1 MEILSDQIAARLLTE
16 IVQSRYPPGAMLPS
30 EGELAK
36 REGVSRLTIREALKV
51 LREKSVIEVQRGRGS
66 LVTARDTWN
75 PLDAAIL
82 RAVMSDREGFV
93 EHMLRL
99 YEVRQL
105 VEVGTAEL
113 AAMRRTES
121 QLAAIDSAL
130 TRSRLDRDDLELSIA
145 ADLEFHQAVMRAAGN
160 PALARMFAPL
170 EEALQE
176 GRRRTSQELGA
187 RDRAIEA
194 HERILEAIRTR
205 SPERARWAMHEHLV
219 EGVADL
225 RANLEDADG
234 SRLTSGAGP
243 AAR

>member
-1 MEILSDQIAARLLTE
+1 METLSDQIATRLLTE
-16 IVQSRYPPGAMLPS
+16 IVQARYPPGAMLPS

-66 LVTARDTWN
+66 VVTARDGWN
-75 PLDAAIL
+75 PLDAAVL
-82 RAVMSDREGFV
+82 RAVMADQADFV
-93 EHMLRL
+93 AHMLQL

-113 AAMRRTES
+113 AAMRRTQA
-121 QLAAIDSAL
+121 QLAAIESAQA
-130 TRSRLDRDDLELSIA
+130 RSRDGRDDLEQSIA

-160 PALARMFAPL
+160 PALARMFEPL
-170 EEALQE
+170 EDVLQE
-176 GRRRTSQELGA
+176 GRRRTSQDMGA

-194 HERILEAIRTR
+194 HDRILEAIRSR

-219 EGVADL
+219 EGVSDL
-225 RANLEDADG
+225 RAKLESPDD
-234 SRLTSGAGP
+234 P
-243 AAR
+243 A

>member
-16 IVQSRYPPGAMLPS
+16 IVQGRYPPGAMLPS
-30 EGELAK
+30 EGDLAK

-66 LVTARDTWN
+66 VVTARDSWN
-75 PLDAAIL
+75 PLDAAVL
-82 RAVMSDREGFV
+82 RAVMSDQADFV
-93 EHMLRL
+93 AHMLRL

-113 AAMRRTES
+113 AAMRRTET
-121 QLAAIDSAL
+121 QLAAIESAQA
-130 TRSRLDRDDLELSIA
+130 RSCAGRDDLEQSIA

-160 PALARMFAPL
+160 PALARMFEPL
-170 EEALQE
+170 EEVLQA
-176 GRRRTSQELGA
+176 GRRRTSQDIDA

-194 HERILEAIRTR
+194 HDRILEAIRSR

-219 EGVADL
+219 EGVTHL
-225 RANLEDADG
+225 RANLEIPD
-234 SRLTSGAGP
+234 GP
-243 AAR
+243 A